1 MKKEYLLLVVAI
13 VVLAALL
20 VYQKKGKTN
29 YQLPQLQSID
39 ASVNRLVVK
48 EGDRVTELRQVDG
61 SWVVGPKS
69 YRADQSRA
77 AKMVDEIRNLQL
89 VALISEKENYQLYEL
104 NRKKRFTVQLYHDQ
118 TLLREVMV
126 GKNSPS
132 LRQTYVML
140 KDDAKVYQALGNLR
154 SNLFSEIDD
163 LRDKEILKISAKE
176 RDLLDKI
183 VIERVADGKQESL
196 EIVKVKAVAKA
207 TKAGDEPPTEG
218 SEDNSIPASKWQLKD
233 GKEVVQNAVSSL
245 LSTLSGLKCSKYL
258 DDLNSDAFENPAYR
272 VTVSGADK
280 TFFIAF
286 LEAEKDQYRAF
297 SSQAEQP
304 FLLPAWQAKQIMKE
318 FTAYT
323 GTKKKVSETKK

>member
-13 VVLAALL
+13 VALAALL
-20 VYQKKGKTN
+20 AYQKKGKTN
-29 YQLPQLQSID
+29 YQLPQLASID
-39 ASVNRLVVK
+39 VSVNRLLVK
-48 EGDRVTELRQVDG
+48 EADREMELRQVDG

-69 YRADQSRA
+69 YRADNDRA
-77 AKMVDEIRNLQL
+77 AKMVTEIKNLQL

-104 NRKKRFTVQLYHDQ
+104 NQKKRFTVQLYHDQ

-163 LRDKEILKISAKE
+163 LRDKEILKISSKE
-176 RDLLDKI
+176 REALEKI
-183 VIERVADGKQESL
+183 LIERISEGKQESL

-207 TKAGDEPPTEG
+207 GDEPPAAGGKDSST
-218 SEDNSIPASKWQLKD
+218 PASKWQLKN
-233 GKEVVQNAVSSL
+233 GGEVVDSAVFSL
-245 LSTLSGLKCSKYL
+245 LTTLSDLKCTKYL
-258 DDLNSDAFENPAYR
+258 TELNSDAFENPAYR
-272 VTVSGADK
+272 VTVSGADNN
-280 TFFIAF
+280 FFIAF
-286 LEAEKDQYRAF
+286 LEAKEDQYRAF

-304 FLLPAWQAKQIMKE
+304 FLFPSWQAKQIIKE
-318 FTAYT
+318 FTTYT
-323 GTKKKVSETKK
+323 GIKKKVSGTKK